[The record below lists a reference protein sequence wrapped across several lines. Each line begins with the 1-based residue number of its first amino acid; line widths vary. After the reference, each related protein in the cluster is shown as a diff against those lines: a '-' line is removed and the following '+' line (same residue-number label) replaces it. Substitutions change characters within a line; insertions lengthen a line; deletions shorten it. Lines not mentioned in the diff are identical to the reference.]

1 MKLEW
6 VKDLSKEEKVE
17 VEQAIN
23 TLKDKIEEL
32 LSKKAKNV
40 TLSDALN
47 TITVKF
53 VENEAHVYYKN
64 ELVAKIR

>member
-1 MKLEW
+1 MKLEL
-6 VKDLSKEEKVE
+6 VKDLSKEEKAE